1 MGPGFRRD
9 DELVCAGCALD
20 QTRSGEPRGNAK
32 MTGNVIETVMG
43 AVVLVVAALFLF
55 FAYST
60 SQVRAVQGYQVTA
73 QFERIDGIRDGGD
86 VRIAGVKVGSI
97 VSASLDPKTFLADV
111 QMSIDPAYKL
121 PDDTVAEIISA
132 GLLGDR
138 YLALVPGGSEQTIPP
153 GGRIK
158 FTQAPVSLEN
168 LIGQMIFSQPGAQK
182 KPGEGEAPSK

>member
-1 MGPGFRRD
+1 
-9 DELVCAGCALD
+9 
-20 QTRSGEPRGNAK
+20 

-55 FAYST
+55 FAYTT
-60 SQVRAVQGYQVTA
+60 SQVRAVSGYEVTA
-73 QFERIDGIRDGGD
+73 QFERVDGIRDGGD

-97 VSASLDPKTFLADV
+97 LSETLDPKTFLANV
-111 QMSIDPAYKL
+111 RMSIDPAYKL
-121 PDDTVAEIISA
+121 PDDTVAEILSS

-138 YLALVPGGSEQTIPP
+138 FMALVPGGSEQTIPP

-158 FTQAPVSLEN
+158 FTQSPVSLEN

-182 KPGEGEAPSK
+182 KPGEGEAPQAPRK

>member
-1 MGPGFRRD
+1 
-9 DELVCAGCALD
+9 
-20 QTRSGEPRGNAK
+20 

-43 AVVLVVAALFLF
+43 GVVLVVAALFLF

-60 SQVRAVQGYQVTA
+60 SQVRAVQGYQLTA
-73 QFERIDGIRDGGD
+73 QFDRVDGIRDGSD
-86 VRIAGVKVGSI
+86 VRIAGVRVGSI
-97 VSASLDPKTFLADV
+97 VSETLDPKTFLADV
-111 QMSIDPAYKL
+111 RLSIDPAYKL
-121 PDDTVAEIISA
+121 PDDTVAEIVSA

-138 YLALVPGGSEQTIPP
+138 YMALVPGGSEQTIAP

-158 FTQAPVSLEN
+158 FTQSPVSLEN

>member
-1 MGPGFRRD
+1 
-9 DELVCAGCALD
+9 
-20 QTRSGEPRGNAK
+20 

-43 AVVLVVAALFLF
+43 GVVLVVAALFLF

-60 SQVRAVQGYQVTA
+60 SQVRAVQGYEVTA
-73 QFERIDGIRDGGD
+73 QFDSVAGIRDGSD

-97 VSASLDPKTFLADV
+97 LEERLDPKTFLADV
-111 QMSIDPAYKL
+111 RMSIDPAYKL
-121 PDDTVAEIISA
+121 PDDTVAEIVSA

-138 YLALVPGGSEQTIPP
+138 FMALVPGGSEQTIPP

-158 FTQAPVSLEN
+158 FTQSPVSLEN

>member
-1 MGPGFRRD
+1 
-9 DELVCAGCALD
+9 
-20 QTRSGEPRGNAK
+20 

-60 SQVRAVQGYQVTA
+60 SQVRAVQGYQVNA

-97 VSASLDPKTFLADV
+97 VSATLDPKTFLADV
-111 QMSIDPAYKL
+111 RISIDPAYKL
-121 PDDTVAEIISA
+121 PDDTVAEIVSS

-138 YLALVPGGSEQTIPP
+138 YLALVPGGSEQMIPA

-182 KPGEGEAPSK
+182 KPEEGETPSK